1 VRRRVSWSQGGVA
14 RLSEAGLTDPGLL
27 LETATPAAALPG
39 SWECLSK
46 PGLGGRER
54 WRWSPAGADAVVYY
68 VKRYRRT
75 PLREQL
81 DRALRQTPR
90 HSRAWWEFRQSEELT
105 RQFVPVVRALA
116 VAEETSGPLE
126 RRSAVVFEGLA
137 GDAFDRVWLRLV
149 AVDAPV
155 TRGLARHD
163 LIRRLARFV
172 SAFHQ
177 TGYCHRDLYLCHVF
191 SDLDPD
197 GGRPPRFTLIDLAR
211 THRPR
216 LRRTRWLIKD
226 LAQLDSSARQIGASR
241 GDRLRFLKAYLSLE
255 AHSPRLRWYARRIV
269 RKSDTILHRLA
280 RHAARG
286 GGSR

>member
-1 VRRRVSWSQGGVA
+1 MRRHVSWSQGGVA
-14 RLSEAGLTDPGLL
+14 RLSEAGLTNPGLL
-27 LETATPAAALPG
+27 LDAATPAAALPG

-54 WRWSPAGADAVVYY
+54 WRWAPPGSDGVVYY

-81 DRALRQTPR
+81 DRAWRQTVR
-90 HSRAWWEFRQSEELT
+90 HGRAWWEFRQSEELT
-105 RQFVPVVRALA
+105 RQFVPVVRALT
-116 VAEETSGPLE
+116 VAEDMSGLFE
-126 RRSAVVFEGLA
+126 HRGAVVFEGLA
-137 GDAFDRVWLRLV
+137 GDAFDRVWPRLV
-149 AVDAPV
+149 AAGAPV

-163 LIRRLARFV
+163 LIHRLARFV

-211 THRPR
+211 AHRPR

-241 GDRLRFLKAYLSLE
+241 GDRLRFLKTYLSLE
-255 AHSPRLRWYARRIV
+255 TRSPRLRWYARKIV
-269 RKSDTILHRLA
+269 RKSDTILRRLA